1 MFRLWVK
8 YFLSIGI
15 IFKMI
20 KIKIIFIKFVN
31 DCVLFFLN
39 FDILFDF
46 FLMYLDYF
54 DWMDRILDD
63 VICIIKYLKVIIR
76 LIEN

>member
-1 MFRLWVK
+1 
-8 YFLSIGI
+8 
-15 IFKMI
+15 MI